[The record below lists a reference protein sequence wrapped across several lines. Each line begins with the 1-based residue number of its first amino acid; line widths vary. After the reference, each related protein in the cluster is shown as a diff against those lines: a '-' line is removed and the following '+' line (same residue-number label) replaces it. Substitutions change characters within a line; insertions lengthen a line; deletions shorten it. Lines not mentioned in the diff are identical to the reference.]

1 MKKTVLFCASALAFA
16 AMGCGGNLQVGN
28 QNNNQEQETQQEFNY
43 DNSEDYP
50 WVFDEGL
57 KSSDYKVGQTVLSI
71 HTFYENKIKE
81 SNDPSEDTYIFYS
94 GKVESIDGKFTVIDG
109 KKVPNSVVIPIPEGQ
124 TAKKGDIVLTW
135 WQSGSGMQRA
145 IVTDDSNPKQPKV
158 CYLDLDYKDD
168 GKGFANEHANEQL
181 KPNSFVVLKDGAW
194 EPGQTVTTTDH
205 KNLILINCNDD
216 LVLCSGFAGKI
227 CAYYRQ
233 YCSIVPLKQN
243 LQPGDQIRAD
253 FVGEFKDG
261 ATVKKVDESIGR
273 VWITDS
279 FGSEKVLSILDV
291 YKDK

>member
-1 MKKTVLFCASALAFA
+1 M
-16 AMGCGGNLQVGN
+16 
-28 QNNNQEQETQQEFNY
+28 
-43 DNSEDYP
+43 
-50 WVFDEGL
+50 
-57 KSSDYKVGQTVLSI
+57 
-71 HTFYENKIKE
+71 
-81 SNDPSEDTYIFYS
+81 
-94 GKVESIDGKFTVIDG
+94 
-109 KKVPNSVVIPIPEGQ
+109 PNSVVIPIPEGQ

-227 CAYYRQ
+227 GAYYRQ